1 MQKVNAQLLN
11 TVPTSSAEDTHLNPE
26 NIKAK
31 EGKSRVFAQNIWPIE
46 VHNSRKQQNK
56 NYNKEFQ
63 CMKIL
68 ELDHGENILL
78 STHKNSEDE
87 DSQVL
92 KFFIVLFYSL
102 YRQLMHSYS
111 IANAAIKKCPELS
124 QLKVLKPS

>member
-1 MQKVNAQLLN
+1 
-11 TVPTSSAEDTHLNPE
+11 
-26 NIKAK
+26 
-31 EGKSRVFAQNIWPIE
+31 
-46 VHNSRKQQNK
+46 
-56 NYNKEFQ
+56 
-63 CMKIL
+63 MKIL
-68 ELDHGENILL
+68 EKDHGENILL